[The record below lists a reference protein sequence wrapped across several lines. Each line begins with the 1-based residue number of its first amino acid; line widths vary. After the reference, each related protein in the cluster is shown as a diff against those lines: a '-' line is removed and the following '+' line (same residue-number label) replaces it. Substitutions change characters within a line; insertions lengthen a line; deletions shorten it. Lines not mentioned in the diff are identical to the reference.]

1 MLLQYC
7 LLLYFFN
14 CQQKTSQKRITKI
27 NNLIFFLLILLGIHV
42 LLILALVMIS
52 DIFDLKGKF
61 IVNILRNKKNCFKF
75 IIIFSVIFIFLTMLI
90 LFFYDVKYVQIL
102 NFIFSF
108 LLIFEVCIKISQS
121 TRFINWIGE
130 QLDKNFRI
138 FIMFIITLNCT
149 YFFTRFTQQIIES
162 F

>member
-1 MLLQYC
+1 M
-7 LLLYFFN
+7 
-14 CQQKTSQKRITKI
+14 
-27 NNLIFFLLILLGIHV
+27 LILLGIHV

-90 LFFYDVKYVQIL
+90 LTFYDVKYVQIL

-130 QLDKNFRI
+130 QLDKTFRI
-138 FIMFIITLNCT
+138 FVDRFL
-149 YFFTRFTQQIIES
+149 YFFTNF
-162 F
+162 

>member
-90 LFFYDVKYVQIL
+90 LNFYDVKYVQIL

>member
-90 LFFYDVKYVQIL
+90 LNFYDVKYVQIL

-130 QLDKNFRI
+130 QLDKTFRI
-138 FIMFIITLNCT
+138 FVMFIITLNCT

>member
-90 LFFYDVKYVQIL
+90 LIFYDVKYVQIL

>member
-90 LFFYDVKYVQIL
+90 LTFFDVKYVQIL

-130 QLDKNFRI
+130 QLDKTFRI
-138 FIMFIITLNCT
+138 FVMFIITLNCT